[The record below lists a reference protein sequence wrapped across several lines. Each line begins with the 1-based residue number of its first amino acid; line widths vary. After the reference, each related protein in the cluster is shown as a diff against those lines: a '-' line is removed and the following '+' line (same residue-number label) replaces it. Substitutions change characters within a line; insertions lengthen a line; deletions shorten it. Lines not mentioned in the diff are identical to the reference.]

1 MHRVTICLLLAAA
14 AVQGQE
20 SQSGPVTENL
30 GAQSLSSTSH
40 VTSAGGRQEGA
51 SRWYGRVGV
60 LGAVYHSSATF
71 ATSGVTIPSASAQV
85 SNDESVTFDLGYD
98 FTKNIS
104 MQLMAGVPPRPT
116 ITGEGTVAKL
126 GELGA
131 VRYGPGIASGLYR
144 VRRWGAFQPY
154 VGPGVAYAIFLKDHD
169 ASVSDL
175 HVANNFGAVVQAGA
189 EYKLGDR
196 WSAFGD
202 FKEIWL
208 GVNAHGLIGGVA
220 PVTAHVTLN
229 PSLVSAGVKYR
240 FDWARRK
247 Q

>member
-1 MHRVTICLLLAAA
+1 MYRAAIFLLLAAA
-14 AVQGQE
+14 TVQGQE
-20 SQSGPVTENL
+20 IQSGAVTEND
-30 GAQSLSSTSH
+30 GVQSLASTSQ
-40 VTSAGGRQEGA
+40 VASAGTRRDGM

-71 ATSGVTIPSASAQV
+71 VTEGAMIPNGSAQV
-85 SNDESVTFDLGYD
+85 SNDESVTFDVGYD
-98 FTKNIS
+98 IARNIS
-104 MQLMAGVPPRPT
+104 AQVMAGVPPRPM
-116 ITGEGTVAKL
+116 ITGEGTVASL

-144 VRRWGAFQPY
+144 VQRWGKFQPY
-154 VGPGVAYAIFLKDHD
+154 LGPGVAYAIFLKDHD

-175 HVANNFGAVVQAGA
+175 HVANNFGAVVQGGA
-189 EYKLGDR
+189 EYKLGER
-196 WSAFGD
+196 WSVFGD

-229 PSLVSAGVKYR
+229 PSLISAGVKFHFGR
-240 FDWARRK
+240 ERR
-247 Q
+247 